1 MIQSEDPDGHRA
13 ILAPIQLTDKPHFD
27 ALFAALAQPISDYSF
42 ANTFIWGAPLKLY
55 WARLHRHTC
64 VFANGTGDLTLLMPP
79 LPEPGAAD
87 ADLRDCI
94 RDCFDIMDAY
104 NAKLGHRHA
113 SRIEYVSD
121 ELLEHISAAGGLN
134 LTVAPFAGDYIYD
147 MNKMINLDGGALKSK
162 RHARGKFMRE
172 NPDHHAEPFD
182 DAHIPACKALLN
194 QWRDHGD
201 AAHLGEINEE
211 QTGSDV
217 LRQRDTLACCAALD
231 QWHALGLTGMSLFVG
246 DQLIGFTLGEAIS
259 PTQASIVIEKTD
271 HRYDGSAQFIFSE
284 FCRRYWSTYPEC
296 NVGDDWGIPSLRFTK
311 SSYRPTRLLSKH
323 TVTLVQPAQVFV
335 PAPVIPATNHA
346 A

>member
-27 ALFAALAQPISDYSF
+27 ALFASLAQPVSDYSF
-42 ANTFIWGAPLKLY
+42 TNTFIWGAPLKLY

-79 LPEPGAAD
+79 LPEPGAGD
-87 ADLRDCI
+87 ADLRDCV
-94 RDCFDIMDAY
+94 RDCFEIMDAY
-104 NAKLGHRHA
+104 NVRLGHSAA

-121 ELLEHISAAGGLN
+121 ELLERLSAAGGMN
-134 LTVAPFAGDYIYD
+134 LAVSPFAGDYIYD
-147 MNKMINLDGGALKSK
+147 MNKMIHLDGGALKSK

-172 NPDHHAEPFD
+172 NPDHHAEAFD
-182 DAHIPACKALLN
+182 DAHIPACEALLN

-201 AAHLGEINEE
+201 AAHIGEVNEE
-211 QTGSDV
+211 RMGSDV
-217 LRQRDTLACCAALD
+217 LRQRDTLACCAALYN
-231 QWHALGLTGMSLFVG
+231 WRALGLTGMSLFVG
-246 DQLIGFTLGEAIS
+246 DQLVGFTLGEAIS

-284 FCRRYWSTYPEC
+284 FCRRFWADRPEC

-311 SSYRPTRLLSKH
+311 SSYRPVRLLSKH
-323 TVTLVQPAQVFV
+323 TVTVVQPARVFV
-335 PAPVIPATNHA
+335 PGPDPYIIHA